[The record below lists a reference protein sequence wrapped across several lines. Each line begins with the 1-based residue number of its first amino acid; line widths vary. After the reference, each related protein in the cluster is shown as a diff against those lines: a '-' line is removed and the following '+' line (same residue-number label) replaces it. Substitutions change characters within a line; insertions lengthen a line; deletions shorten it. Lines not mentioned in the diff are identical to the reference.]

1 MMPDAESGEPYGSP
15 EMVEVVQKD
24 AAREA
29 PGAGSGARSAAKP
42 RGRKISVRIDDLP
55 PVGATRWVIRRKAQV
70 VAAVQAG
77 IISLEEVCERY
88 TLSVEEFQSWQ
99 RSLEGHGLY
108 GLRTTRLQIYRSK

>member
-1 MMPDAESGEPYGSP
+1 MMPDAESGEQYGSP

-24 AAREA
+24 ASRN
-29 PGAGSGARSAAKP
+29 GAGGGSGAKNP
-42 RGRKISVRIDDLP
+42 GRKISVRIDDLP
-55 PVGATRWVIRRKAQV
+55 PAGATRWVIRRKAQV

-77 IISLEEVCERY
+77 VISLEEVCERY